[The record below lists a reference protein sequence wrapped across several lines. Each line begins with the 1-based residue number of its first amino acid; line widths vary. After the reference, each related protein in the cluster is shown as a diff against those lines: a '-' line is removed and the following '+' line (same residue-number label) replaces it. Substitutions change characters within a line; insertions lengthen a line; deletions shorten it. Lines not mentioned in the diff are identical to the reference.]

1 MSTSLDDI
9 LRKIVESQTVF
20 KSVKLVNSNLI
31 VVLNNGMIFTKFNAT
46 QEDYNKIV
54 EAKSFIQIKEVVKG
68 ENEEQN
74 EEEHV
79 FDIEKIKNR
88 IKWLES

>member
-20 KSVKLVNSNLI
+20 RSVKLVNSNLI
-31 VVLNNGMIFTKFNAT
+31 VVLNNGMILTKFNAT

-74 EEEHV
+74 EEKHE

-88 IKWLES
+88 IKNV

>member
-31 VVLNNGMIFTKFNAT
+31 VVLNNGMILTKFNAT

-74 EEEHV
+74 EEEHE

-88 IKWLES
+88 IKNV

>member
-9 LRKIVESQTVF
+9 LRKIIESQTVF

-31 VVLNNGMIFTKFNAT
+31 VVLNNGMILTKFNAT

-74 EEEHV
+74 EEEHE

-88 IKWLES
+88 IKNV